1 MNKKMKWIVLSLC
14 TLSAALFAA
23 AVNEIAGDE
32 EEKEEHEIER
42 TRKHL

>member
-32 EEKEEHEIER
+32 EEKEEI
-42 TRKHL
+42 